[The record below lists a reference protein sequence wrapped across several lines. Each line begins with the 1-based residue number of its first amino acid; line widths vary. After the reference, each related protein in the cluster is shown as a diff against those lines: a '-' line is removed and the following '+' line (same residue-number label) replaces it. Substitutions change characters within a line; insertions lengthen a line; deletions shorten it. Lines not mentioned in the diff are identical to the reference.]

1 MTDSADLPLD
11 DGDQVILDRLAAVH
25 ALLDPPPADLDER
38 VSFAI
43 ALDALDAEVARLSEQ
58 QMVGSGARGSER
70 THTITFDAD
79 SRAVMITVVGR
90 PCGQLI
96 GSSVVAS
103 ELSSWRADSGVI
115 PSPKRTALWHAS
127 RAAVSRSRRSGVRS
141 PSRSVRSS
149 SRTRATRPS
158 GISAGAAR
166 IRMVCGPKRSPSNPS
181 VCSHASCSSN
191 AAIWPGV
198 RLRLS

>member
-90 PCGQLI
+90 PDGLVRIDGWLAPAAELRVELQLPEPAAPR
-96 GSSVVAS
+96 VVIAGDAGRFAFDGVPHGIAQLLVQPPAGDAS
-103 ELSSWRADSGVI
+103 PRVVTPAFTL
-115 PSPKRTALWHAS
+115 
-127 RAAVSRSRRSGVRS
+127 
-141 PSRSVRSS
+141 
-149 SRTRATRPS
+149 
-158 GISAGAAR
+158 
-166 IRMVCGPKRSPSNPS
+166 
-181 VCSHASCSSN
+181 
-191 AAIWPGV
+191 
-198 RLRLS
+198 